1 MSAAPPGHGAPGNG
15 APPLPPASELEA
27 IEEAALGLAR
37 LAGERIAATLDREI
51 AVEYKDGGADG
62 RPPSNPVSEVDRE
75 VERLLRERVAER
87 FPGHAVLGEESGTHP
102 GPGDAWVWVV
112 DPVDGTTNFVNGFPL
127 YAASVGVLY
136 GGRPVAG
143 AIWCSASH
151 ALRPGVYHAR
161 LGGALRFEGG
171 ALPPV
176 RPASGVSRAL
186 GAGPAGSPPSF
197 RGWDIRVTGS
207 AALECA
213 YVAAGVFRYAAF
225 TAPGIWDVAA
235 GVCLV
240 RAAGLSALTR
250 GPDGWRELERFE
262 APSSV
267 REEREPSLR
276 DWRQF
281 LAIGEDEATGR
292 IRDDAGRRRT
302 RLAWRLRRAAY
313 RLLR

>member
-1 MSAAPPGHGAPGNG
+1 MS
-15 APPLPPASELEA
+15 APPLPPDSELEA

-37 LAGERIAATLDREI
+37 LAGERIAAALGGEI
-51 AVEYKDGGADG
+51 AVEYKDEGKGD
-62 RPPSNPVSEVDRE
+62 RPPSNPVSEVDRG

-87 FPGHAVLGEESGTHP
+87 FPDHGVLGEEFETHP
-102 GPGDAWVWVV
+102 GPADAFVWVV

-127 YAASVGVLY
+127 YAASIGVLHH
-136 GGRPVAG
+136 GRPVAG

-161 LGGALRFEGG
+161 LGGALRFEGEP
-171 ALPPV
+171 LPPV

-240 RAAGLSALTR
+240 RAAGLGALTR
-250 GPDGWRELERFE
+250 GPGGWGELERFE
-262 APSSV
+262 APPRV
-267 REEREPSLR
+267 REDREPSLR

-281 LAIGEDEATGR
+281 LAIGETEATDR
-292 IRDDAGRRRT
+292 IRAIARRRRT
-302 RLAWRLRRAAY
+302 RLAMRLRRLLF
-313 RLLR
+313 RLFG